1 MNKFSH
7 IFRLF
12 SPTGW
17 MKWLVLCLVY
27 CCASF
32 SGAHAAPSIESLYLQ
47 YTKAQNPQK
56 QKIDRQLQK
65 LLIEEEYVEAEFF
78 NEKKYEDF
86 HDATILMGVSNYFYY
101 ADQYAEAEKVALN
114 AIALLDGVENDLKS
128 DTYSILGCSAQR
140 MGNLP
145 KAIEYMQKGLEID
158 TKIGDKERMGSDM
171 NTITA
176 IYLTMNDA
184 KSAEKYI
191 LKAIQLQKSVHGAKP
206 STRLGVQLGMASEV
220 YLKLKDYKQALNYAN
235 QALTNDTKMGEPV
248 PIAVHQCQ
256 VAAALYELKRYDEA
270 ETKLRMALPVLT
282 EAKKNNS
289 LAICYA
295 QLADIMRMKHNDSEA
310 VNYYAKALE
319 ICTAIGNR
327 YLERRCERGM
337 AEALSASNPAE
348 AVKHWQRH
356 TALADSIFNEELA
369 RQSNIFNAKFKN
381 EELQA
386 QNAKVESSNRVFRI
400 AIVAT
405 IICLC
410 LLIVVAVTLYVMFK
424 HKSRAHLIAHRLEQ
438 ARTSF
443 FTNITHEFR
452 TPLTVILGASERLM
466 KGNLAPEEKPETLY
480 AMILRQGKGLLRLIN
495 QLLDISKVN
504 SEIGNPDWR
513 HGDVVPIISMVV
525 STFNDAAYEK
535 GIQLQFATKQQAI
548 EMDFVPDYLQ
558 KILSNLISNA
568 IKFTNQDGTVAISAE
583 AKRHDICIRVADNG
597 RGIPKE
603 DLPNIF
609 DAFQQASNVHD
620 KVGSGVGLALVKQ
633 IVNSMKGEISISSVE
648 GKGSVFT
655 ILLPLDQDLK
665 SPAKAITGGAMDMEL
680 DIELDEAI
688 PPHTMPQI
696 ENNAERPS
704 ILVVEDDPDIS
715 YYIGSQLSNHFQV
728 HYAANG
734 EEGFA
739 MANEIM
745 PSLIVTDL
753 MMPVCDGYA
762 FCKRLQ
768 ASEALNHI
776 PVIILTAKSDDAE
789 KIKALQLGVD
799 NFMGKPFS
807 SEELELRVNHLI
819 QQREALRRKFSMALA
834 QGSESEV
841 RFSEPERLFLEKFN
855 AIIEEKMQG
864 GEVDIESIASALCMS
879 PKQLRSKMASITG
892 ETPSTYVQKLRLK
905 KACLLLKNSDLQIGE
920 IAMQCGF
927 DDSAYFSRLFKQV
940 HAVTPSQYRKK

>member
-1 MNKFSH
+1 MDLVHKLLQVVEH
-7 IFRLF
+7 L
-12 SPTGW
+12 
-17 MKWLVLCLVY
+17 LVLPQPFPPQGIPEGRNAGDNQTHIVVGTVQKELGSFLV
-27 CCASF
+27 
-32 SGAHAAPSIESLYLQ
+32 
-47 YTKAQNPQK
+47 
-56 QKIDRQLQK
+56 
-65 LLIEEEYVEAEFF
+65 
-78 NEKKYEDF
+78 
-86 HDATILMGVSNYFYY
+86 
-101 ADQYAEAEKVALN
+101 KVA
-114 AIALLDGVENDLKS
+114 AG
-128 DTYSILGCSAQR
+128 
-140 MGNLP
+140 
-145 KAIEYMQKGLEID
+145 
-158 TKIGDKERMGSDM
+158 
-171 NTITA
+171 
-176 IYLTMNDA
+176 
-184 KSAEKYI
+184 
-191 LKAIQLQKSVHGAKP
+191 
-206 STRLGVQLGMASEV
+206 
-220 YLKLKDYKQALNYAN
+220 KLH
-235 QALTNDTKMGEPV
+235 P
-248 PIAVHQCQ
+248 
-256 VAAALYELKRYDEA
+256 A

-337 AEALSASNPAE
+337 AEALSSSNPAE

-443 FTNITHEFR
+443 FSNITHEFR
-452 TPLTVILGASERLM
+452 TPLTVILGASERLI

-655 ILLPLDQDLK
+655 ILLPLDQAFLPLH
-665 SPAKAITGGAMDMEL
+665 SA
-680 DIELDEAI
+680 
-688 PPHTMPQI
+688 
-696 ENNAERPS
+696 
-704 ILVVEDDPDIS
+704 
-715 YYIGSQLSNHFQV
+715 FQV
-728 HYAANG
+728 
-734 EEGFA
+734 
-739 MANEIM
+739 
-745 PSLIVTDL
+745 
-753 MMPVCDGYA
+753 
-762 FCKRLQ
+762 
-768 ASEALNHI
+768 
-776 PVIILTAKSDDAE
+776 
-789 KIKALQLGVD
+789 
-799 NFMGKPFS
+799 
-807 SEELELRVNHLI
+807 
-819 QQREALRRKFSMALA
+819 
-834 QGSESEV
+834 
-841 RFSEPERLFLEKFN
+841 
-855 AIIEEKMQG
+855 
-864 GEVDIESIASALCMS
+864 
-879 PKQLRSKMASITG
+879 
-892 ETPSTYVQKLRLK
+892 
-905 KACLLLKNSDLQIGE
+905 
-920 IAMQCGF
+920 
-927 DDSAYFSRLFKQV
+927 
-940 HAVTPSQYRKK
+940 